1 MESLNV
7 YPEFNIKEYELMRK
21 KTVSEITR
29 RDFIKAGLL
38 TGAAL
43 TLAPSVL
50 FAEEATPKTDVW
62 VIHGTDKKKMIDKCM
77 EIIQANGSFG
87 KNVKTLALKVNSGWA
102 RTPEEGA
109 NTHPE
114 LVDAF
119 LKACKNS
126 GVQKI
131 VMPENPCDAAKD
143 SFVRSGIFDVAQKNG
158 VDMID
163 LGTNRKFYRKV
174 TIPKGISLKNAEVAE
189 QFLDSD
195 VVVNMPVAKHHG
207 AATLTI
213 AMKNWMGAV
222 RDRRS
227 WHGQNMHQCIADFCT
242 FMKPSWTIID
252 ATRTMMNSGP
262 KGPGRL
268 QYPDLLIVSK
278 DQVAAD
284 AFAST
289 LFHDSPYKVKY
300 LQIAEE
306 MGIGTVDLKKMN
318 IHRLEV

>member
-1 MESLNV
+1 
-7 YPEFNIKEYELMRK
+7 MRK
-21 KTVSEITR
+21 KAVSEMTR
-29 RDFIKAGLL
+29 RDFIKVGFL

-43 TLAPSVL
+43 SMTSSSALLAQDAMS
-50 FAEEATPKTDVW
+50 KTDVW
-62 VIHGTDKKKMIDKCM
+62 VIHGKDKKKMMEKCM

-87 KNVKTLALKVNSGWA
+87 KNVKTLALKVNSAWA

-126 GVQKI
+126 GIQKVVI
-131 VMPENPCDAAKD
+131 PENPCDAPKD
-143 SFVRSGIFDVAQKNG
+143 SFTRSGIYDVAQKNG

-163 LGTNRKFYRKV
+163 LRKNTQFYRKV
-174 TIPKGISLKNAEVAE
+174 TIPKGVSLKNAEVAG

-195 VVVNMPVAKHHG
+195 AVVNMPVAKHHG
-207 AATLTI
+207 AATLSI

-222 RDRRS
+222 RDRRY
-227 WHGQNMHQCIADFCT
+227 WHGNNMHQCIADFCT
-242 FMKPSWTIID
+242 FMKPAWTIID
-252 ATRTMMNSGP
+252 ATRTMMSSGP

-284 AFAST
+284 AFAAT
-289 LFHDSPYKVKY
+289 LFHDSPEKVGY
-300 LQIAEE
+300 LRIAGE
-306 MGIGTVDLKKMN
+306 MGIGNVDLKKMN
-318 IHRLEV
+318 IHRIEV